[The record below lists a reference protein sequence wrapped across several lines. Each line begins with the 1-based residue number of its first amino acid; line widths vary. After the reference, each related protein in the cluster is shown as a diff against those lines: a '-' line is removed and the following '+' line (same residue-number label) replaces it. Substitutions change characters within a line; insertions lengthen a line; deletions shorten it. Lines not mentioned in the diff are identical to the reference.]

1 MVEDGRF
8 CGEKQRSKWEKA
20 SGYLEESVAHRED
33 SVCKGSEVRKWCGQ
47 KTEMRWIYQ
56 SNKIKQEEVGSEAG
70 EVDWV
75 PLGYRENGGLELKDY
90 RELQAGV

>member
-1 MVEDGRF
+1 M
-8 CGEKQRSKWEKA
+8 
-20 SGYLEESVAHRED
+20 
-33 SVCKGSEVRKWCGQ
+33 
-47 KTEMRWIYQ
+47 
-56 SNKIKQEEVGSEAG
+56 GSEAG